1 MSLSKKIRKQKTRV
15 FRGYIKKPVAL
26 NRLSEWKPKHR
37 KVDLTFFLVW
47 LFPFPHVIK
56 KISSKFLS
64 ELTLSWRRCLLYRN
78 QYIDLENKSMDWFL
92 YNRNLHY
99 ERDNV
104 KLHKINTKTFVEE
117 SCFIKVVLKLCFST
131 CKFI

>member
-26 NRLSEWKPKHR
+26 NGLSKWKPKHR

-47 LFPFPHVIK
+47 LFQFPHVIK

-78 QYIDLENKSMDWFL
+78 QYIDLENKSIDWSL
-92 YNRNLHY
+92 YDRNLHY
-99 ERDNV
+99 ERDNL
-104 KLHKINTKTFVEE
+104 KLHKINTKTFVVE
-117 SCFIKVVLKLCFST
+117 SLFIKVVLKLCFST
-131 CKFI
+131 CKFT